1 MLAMQAHA
9 ANRYQQSNVRTVSRE
24 KLLIMLFDGAIGFA
38 RASRARLDAGDIVG
52 FREYLVKCQA
62 IVSEF
67 LSTLDMKVGGEV
79 AVNLQQLYLFLID
92 HLNQANVSKNGKNMD
107 DVARILTTIREGFD
121 GAIRSLATAPQDK
134 AV

>member
-1 MLAMQAHA
+1 MLDMQVAS
-9 ANRYQQSNVRTVSRE
+9 RYQQSNVRTVSKE

-38 RASRARLDAGDIVG
+38 RASRSRLDSGDMVG

-67 LSTLDMKVGGEV
+67 LSTLDMKVGGDV

-92 HLNQANVSKNGKNMD
+92 HMNQANIRNSGRHMD
-107 DVARILTTIREGFD
+107 DVVRILTTIREGFD
-121 GAIRSLATAPQDK
+121 GAIRILAAAPQDK